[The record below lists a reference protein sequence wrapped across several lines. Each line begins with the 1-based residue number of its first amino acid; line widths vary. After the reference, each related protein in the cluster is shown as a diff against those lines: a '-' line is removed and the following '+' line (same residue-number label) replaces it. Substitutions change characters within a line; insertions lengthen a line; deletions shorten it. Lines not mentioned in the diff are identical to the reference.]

1 MCSSIQ
7 KQRERGTLNTPFSED
22 SQRMKSGARRCCSS
36 RTWAHKSLPKARRAK
51 RRSANCTS
59 ATAEAE
65 LSQAVLNS
73 VGLRGSSMK
82 SIEWKSGVFEV
93 TTDRDRLEI
102 QTIHDFLALE
112 SEWARGIAR
121 EIVERSIEH
130 SLCFGV
136 FHRNRQVGFARV
148 ITDCATIAYL
158 GDVFILKDYRGR
170 GLAKWLME
178 CVVAHP
184 ALQGLRRWILVTAD
198 AHDLYRKYGFTPLAR
213 PERLMAS

>member
-1 MCSSIQ
+1 V
-7 KQRERGTLNTPFSED
+7 
-22 SQRMKSGARRCCSS
+22 
-36 RTWAHKSLPKARRAK
+36 
-51 RRSANCTS
+51 NCTS
-59 ATAEAE
+59 VTPEAE
-65 LSQAVLNS
+65 LSQAVLC
-73 VGLRGSSMK
+73 VVHCAGPSMK
-82 SIEWKSGVFEV
+82 IIEWKNGEFEI

-112 SEWARGIAR
+112 SEWARVIER

-136 FHRNRQVGFARV
+136 FHRNRQVGFAHV

-158 GDVFILKDYRGR
+158 GDVFVLKDYRSR

-198 AHDLYRKYGFTPLAR
+198 AQDLYRKYGFKPLAR
-213 PERLMAS
+213 PERFMELHDPHIYTLNQA